1 MTRDRLPRLL
11 AVADSDSYVKWA
23 AATLGSAGD
32 GWRPELVVL
41 ETPLVASPA
50 QQRAALCGSGVPEE
64 AVTRMNLAGL
74 LERLRADPPAAVL
87 LAARGPVVRVLA
99 REVAELHPRPV
110 IVSGLPGIA
119 IPATRKAL
127 VYRAQC
133 DLLVLHS
140 HRERREFVALAAEH
154 GDAVTQRFALATLP
168 FLQGSGDARAGRGGT
183 DLVFAAQAVVPRERV
198 DRERVARLLV
208 RAAEAHPERRVV
220 VKLRAAA
227 GERQTHDETDAY
239 PDLLAA
245 LGALPPNLVLSTA
258 PMAEAL
264 DEAEGLLTVSSTA
277 AIEAIAREIPV
288 LALDTFGVSAE
299 MINLVFAGSGLLGDE
314 DDVVTRRFRHAEPRW
329 RIDNY
334 LHSAGDDDWRE
345 QLAEL
350 VGLRR
355 AGVLPP
361 RASWSRRGGMLRD
374 AWERKQ
380 VLGPLDRSPSGV
392 LAGVVGVPLRGVVRT
407 VQRMARARAA

>member
-1 MTRDRLPRLL
+1 MTQALRPRLV

-23 AATLGSAGD
+23 AATLGAAD
-32 GWRPELVVL
+32 GWRPELAVL

-50 QQRAALCGSGVPEE
+50 QQRAALRGSGVPEE
-64 AVTRMNLAGL
+64 AVTRTNLAGL
-74 LERLRADPPAAVL
+74 LAHLRADPPDAVL

-99 REVAELHPRPV
+99 RAAAELHPRPV

-140 HRERREFVALAAEH
+140 HRERREFAALAAEH
-154 GDAVTQRFALATLP
+154 GDGVTQRFALATLP
-168 FLQGSGDARAGRGGT
+168 FLQERVEPGRPGGT
-183 DLVFAAQAVVPRERV
+183 DLVFAAQAVVPRERA

-208 RAAEAHPERRVV
+208 RAAAAHPERRVV
-220 VKLRAAA
+220 VKLRAVA

-239 PDLLAA
+239 PELLAA
-245 LGALPPNLVLSTA
+245 LGPLPPNLVLSTA
-258 PMAEAL
+258 PMADAL

-277 AIEAIAREIPV
+277 AIEAVAREIPV

-314 DDVVTRRFRHAEPRW
+314 DDVIARRFRHADPRW
-329 RIDNY
+329 RVDNY
-334 LHSAGDDDWRE
+334 LHSAGDDDWRKV
-345 QLAEL
+345 LAEL
-350 VGLRR
+350 VALRR
-355 AGVLPP
+355 AGVLPS
-361 RASWSRRGGMLRD
+361 RAPWDRRGGALRD

-380 VLGPLDRSPSGV
+380 VLGPLDRSLSGT
-392 LAGVVGVPLRGVVRT
+392 LAGVVGVPLRGLVRMA
-407 VQRMARARAA
+407 QRMLRARPA